1 VIHVNRKVL
10 ASRMLNDVFKS
21 IYNANNS
28 IANWVKHV
36 NKELTEEE
44 TQMVNAFLKLY
55 HLARN

>member
-1 VIHVNRKVL
+1 
-10 ASRMLNDVFKS
+10 MLNDVFKS